1 MKKGSVPRRPA
12 EWHPKAGAHVC
23 LIVDEPSTL
32 GGALDYVA
40 EGLETGEP
48 CAVLAYA
55 RFNERLTAQL
65 RDLHGVDLRRV
76 TLDSRLACMSGANT
90 ARAMR
95 TGLQQFFSQRRQRK
109 GGRLL
114 CCLGF
119 GEEGWPDES
128 ELLQLE
134 VQLTELCGELNVS
147 ALCLYDTRQLSAK
160 LLLEG
165 GFGCHRTVIVRGQA
179 QKNPFFYHP
188 ASLQR
193 ELAARRREETRLRT
207 WIM

>member
-1 MKKGSVPRRPA
+1 MKKGSAPRQPA
-12 EWHPKAGAHVC
+12 ESHPKPGSHAC
-23 LIVDEPSTL
+23 LVVGEPNTL

-40 EGLETGEP
+40 EGIEAGEP

-55 RFNERLTAQL
+55 RFNERLSAQL
-65 RDLHGVDLRRV
+65 RDLHGVDLRRAM
-76 TLDSRLACMSGANT
+76 LDARLSCMSGAST

-95 TGLQQFFSQRRQRK
+95 SGLQQFFSHRRGRK

-119 GEEGWPDES
+119 GEEGWPEDS

-134 VQLTELCGELNVS
+134 VQLTELCTELNVS
-147 ALCLYDTRQLSAK
+147 ALCLYDTRQLSGQ

-165 GFGCHRTVIVRGQA
+165 GLGCHRTVIVRGQA
-179 QKNPFFYHP
+179 QKNPFFFHP